1 MLMESEPC
9 VRSHH
14 KHVAF
19 IPCHRSDSFTPLP
32 PRPLPPQ
39 RGGVEHFLPAAMDSL
54 ELKDLF
60 TVAQFIKAR
69 CDHGLKA
76 GEPKNIKNYVF
87 FEVEILDPKTRTQ
100 LCYLDKVDPSATVGE
115 IKTLLHRLYPKWY
128 PARQALKLHPEG
140 KALKDDD
147 VLEDLPVGTTA
158 TMFLQDLGPQLG
170 WTMVFLSE
178 SIGPLFIYLL
188 FYYRLPF
195 IYSHEYDYTQ
205 SSHAVVRL
213 ACVCHTLHYV
223 KRLAETIFIHRFSH
237 GTLPLHTIA
246 LNCLYYWGFAA
257 WLAYYINHP
266 LYTTPMYGKIQ
277 IYTSLFTFLVCECG
291 NFSIHLALNRL
302 SCNGSRPMQ
311 IPYPSKNPFTWLF
324 FFVSCPNYTYELGS
338 WISLTVMTQCVPVAV
353 FTLIAFVQMTIWARG
368 KHKTYI
374 QEFREYPELR
384 SAIIPLF
391 L

>member
-1 MLMESEPC
+1 MDLYENCEDGRGCGFVVWRNYHTDDWRRARGMN
-9 VRSHH
+9 R
-14 KHVAF
+14 VA
-19 IPCHRSDSFTPLP
+19 
-32 PRPLPPQ
+32 
-39 RGGVEHFLPAAMDSL
+39 
-54 ELKDLF
+54 
-60 TVAQFIKAR
+60 
-69 CDHGLKA
+69 
-76 GEPKNIKNYVF
+76 Y

-100 LCYLDKVDPSATVGE
+100 LCYLDKVDPSATIGE
-115 IKTLLHRLYPKWY
+115 IKTQLHRLYPKWY

-140 KALKDDD
+140 KALKDDV
-147 VLEDLPVGTTA
+147 VLEELPVGTTA
-158 TMFLQDLGPQLG
+158 TMFLHDLGPQIG

-195 IYSHEYDYTQ
+195 IYSHEYDYTR

-213 ACVCHTLHYV
+213 ACVCHTLHYI
-223 KRLAETIFIHRFSH
+223 KRLLETIFIHRFSH
-237 GTLPLHTIA
+237 GTLPLHTIT

-277 IYTSLFTFLVCECG
+277 IYTSLITFLVCECG
-291 NFSIHLALNRL
+291 NFSIHLTLNRL
-302 SCNGSRPMQ
+302 SCNGSKPMQ

-324 FFVSCPNYTYELGS
+324 FFVTCPNYTYELGS
-338 WISLTVMTQCVPVAV
+338 WISFTVMTQCVPVAV
-353 FTLIAFVQMTIWARG
+353 FTVIGFVQMTIWARG